1 MTRITCV
8 SGALAA
14 SLAAM
19 ANAAIVTTSSQSA
32 FNQIAAA
39 RGYSQTASFN
49 SFSDVSGGEAWNAWS
64 AMSLGGAEAYQ
75 GKLRTSFPDEAL
87 TINFASG
94 MVYAVGGT
102 FFNTSTNGS
111 VMVGS
116 LIEITLADG
125 SSYVSSSSA
134 SNFAGF
140 ISTTGAISSI
150 TIAPAFSGPDDFPHA
165 SVGSMVLAGV
175 PAPGSVALLGAAGLI
190 ARRRRR

>member
-14 SLAAM
+14 MVATA

-32 FNQIAAA
+32 FNLIAAS
-39 RGYSQTASFN
+39 RGYTQTASFD
-49 SFSDVSGGEAWNAWS
+49 SFSAVSGGDAWNAWS
-64 AMSLGGAEAYQ
+64 AMADGGAEAFQ
-75 GKLRTSFPDEAL
+75 GKLRTTYFDDAL

-94 MVYAVGGT
+94 MVFAVGGT
-102 FFNTSTNGS
+102 FFNTAPGGS
-111 VMVGS
+111 VMAGS
-116 LIEITLADG
+116 LIQITLADG
-125 SSYVSSSSA
+125 SSYVSSSSV

-140 ISTTGAISSI
+140 VSTAGAISSI
-150 TIAPAFSGPDDFPHA
+150 TIAPAFADPGQELHA